1 MKKGL
6 MKVRSTGAEMVGV
19 FVDTEVLECARL
31 NMRTKNRLNMLQKAK
46 EEKARFKREMERNA
60 NRILLDVV
68 VGGAVALAGTSGL
81 IHPAIWVSV
90 SLVAVGAAC
99 VRLGMWFGKA
109 AIK

>member
-31 NMRTKNRLNMLQKAK
+31 NMRTKSRLNMLQKAK
-46 EEKARFKREMERNA
+46 EEKVRFKREMERNA
-60 NRILLDVV
+60 NRILVDAVI
-68 VGGAVALAGTSGL
+68 GGAVALAGTSGL

-90 SLVAVGAAC
+90 SVIALCAAC
-99 VRLGMWFGKA
+99 VRLGMWFGKVMS
-109 AIK
+109 K